1 MQKEPTEHCRMVG
14 HAKVLSNLKMFHSS
28 IGKEKFNNLIERI
41 SMTKFAHPFYRPH
54 LAPSLKN
61 IQFQSSSCERIG
73 IVGPTGAGKTSL
85 VSAILRTVPL
95 QMGRITIDSCDIS
108 TIPLETL
115 RSRVALVPQDIFLFS
130 GTIRENLDP
139 RNLHMDSEIWH
150 AINLCLAAPLVQAL
164 GGLNACLDV
173 KGSNLS
179 MGQKQLICLARALL
193 RKTKVRLPFFQEK
206 LRRIKHIGCICAFS
220 T

>member
-1 MQKEPTEHCRMVG
+1 MQKEPTERCRMVG
-14 HAKVLSNLKMFHSS
+14 RVKVLSNLRMFHSN
-28 IGKEKFNNLIERI
+28 IGKEMLYNFIPKKDQSKKF
-41 SMTKFAHPFYRPH
+41 SYPFHRPH

-73 IVGPTGAGKTSL
+73 IVGRTGAGKTSL
-85 VSAILRTVPL
+85 VSALLRTVPL
-95 QMGRITIDSCDIS
+95 HMGRITIDSCDIS

-115 RSRVALVPQDIFLFS
+115 RSRVALVPQDIFLFA

-193 RKTKVRLPFFQEK
+193 RKTKVRLTFLLKAAHNNTDCFCPFV
-206 LRRIKHIGCICAFS
+206 